1 MLVLPFT
8 ARVNDTAEYR
18 ESTILKGRIMKKD
31 LGQAGELFPQ
41 SVFIVASYDDQ
52 GVPNAMNVAWG
63 GECTRNEIA
72 INIGDHKTTDNI
84 LAKGAFTVAPAD
96 KAHVVEADY
105 FGMATGRK
113 VNKAEASGMTFV
125 PSQYVDAPVIQEF
138 PLTMECKVKDVQDWR
153 GEKRFIG
160 EIVNT
165 VVDESILDGEGR
177 VDFDKMQPIVYDS
190 TRRIY
195 RVVGEDVGGAW
206 DAGKALM

>member
-1 MLVLPFT
+1 
-8 ARVNDTAEYR
+8 
-18 ESTILKGRIMKKD
+18 MKKN
-31 LGQAGELFPQ
+31 LGSTGELFPQ
-41 SVFIVASYDDQ
+41 SVFIVASYDEG

-113 VNKAEASGMTFV
+113 VNKAARSGLTFTK
-125 PSQYVDAPVIQEF
+125 SEFVDAPVIDEF
-138 PLTMECKVKDVQDWR
+138 PLTMECKVKDVQDWG

-160 EIVNT
+160 EIINT
-165 VVDESILDGEGR
+165 RVDEAILDDEGR
-177 VDFDKMQPIVYDS
+177 IDFAKFQPIVYDS
-190 TRRIY
+190 TRRLY
-195 RVVGEDVGGAW
+195 RVVGDVVGEAW
-206 DAGKALM
+206 DAGKPLM